1 MTEPSTPWH
10 ARPATE
16 VTQGLEVDPS
26 RGLSPDEA
34 ARRLEEHGPNRLP
47 EAPRTHPVVR
57 FLRHFH
63 NVLIYILLGA
73 AIFTAL
79 LGEWIDTAVIALVV
93 LVNGIVGFVQ
103 EGKAEEALEGIR
115 GLLSPTARVRRGGKV
130 LEVEADTLVP
140 GDVVKLESGDRV
152 PADLRLVEAL
162 NARVEEALLTGE
174 SEPVEKH
181 TDPVEEEAL
190 PADRRSMAFSGT
202 LVTSGR
208 LVGVVTATGTHTE
221 IGRIGELVAG
231 VQGVT
236 TPLLRQ
242 IDRFGT
248 RLSMLIVGAALA
260 LFFLAWQLR
269 NLAPAEA
276 FLAVVALAVA
286 AIPEGLPAILT
297 ITLALGVQ
305 RMARRNA
312 IVRKLPAV
320 ETLGSVTVICTD
332 KTGTLTR
339 NEMSAERLLLPHA
352 TVRIEGT
359 GYEPSGRL
367 SWEEEATDSRGS
379 APDDA
384 GEDAASGPGSRKGA
398 TPSGDPAR
406 DPGLLQAARVALL
419 CNEATFDVAED
430 DPERDGAPEPR
441 RTRAEG
447 SGHGAGEP
455 VDRSEGA
462 EEAAA
467 TPPATFRR
475 LQGDPTEGALLVLGE
490 RAGLDPAEEGSAHP
504 QVGVVPFESARA
516 WMATL
521 HREPDGPPRLR
532 LKGAPERVLALC
544 SEVAGGGDPTPLDD
558 RAREDWE
565 ARMEA
570 LAEEG
575 YRLLALAEGV
585 WAEGG
590 EEDRSGDPPTGDAL
604 ADRIEAGEIP
614 LTLVGIAAL
623 MDPPRPEAAE
633 AVATCKAA
641 GIRVV
646 MITGDHATTARSIG
660 ARLGIGDGSGAL
672 TGSRIEEASDAELTE
687 ALARCDVVAR
697 AGPEHK
703 LRIVERLQA
712 QGEVAAMTGDGVND
726 APALKQADIG
736 VAMGIKGTEA
746 ARSASEMVL
755 ADDNF
760 ASIGAAVEEGRTV
773 YDNLLKTILF
783 ILPTNG
789 AEALVIMAGVALTL
803 GELPITPVQILW
815 VNMITA
821 VTLALALAFEP
832 PEPGIMERPPRDPE
846 EGLLNRFLL
855 RRVAYVSV
863 LVATGCLLL
872 FQWEMGRGTDPAV
885 ARTAVVNA
893 LVAAQLWYLFTC
905 RYRWQA
911 SVGWEALVGNRAVL
925 MAAGILLFFQ
935 GAFTYFPPMHL
946 LFGSAPLPLESWG
959 PIVLVGVV
967 LYAAVELE
975 KAAGRSRGRGAEP
988 GA

>member
-10 ARPATE
+10 ARPAQE
-16 VTQGLEVDPS
+16 VAGALEVDPA
-26 RGLSPDEA
+26 RGLSVEEA

-47 EAPRTHPVVR
+47 EAPRPHPVVR

-63 NVLIYILLGA
+63 NVLIYILIGA
-73 AIFTAL
+73 ALFTAL
-79 LGEWIDTAVIALVV
+79 LGEWLDTAVIGLVV
-93 LVNGIVGFVQ
+93 LVNAIVGFVQ

-115 GLLSPTARVRRGGKV
+115 SLLSPTARVRRGGKV
-130 LEVEADTLVP
+130 VDLDAEDLVP

-152 PADLRLVEAL
+152 PADLRIVEAL
-162 NARVEEALLTGE
+162 NARLEEALLTGE
-174 SEPVEKH
+174 SEPVDKDAE
-181 TDPVEEEAL
+181 PVGEEAL

-202 LVTSGR
+202 LVSAGR
-208 LVGVVTATGTHTE
+208 LVGVVTATGSATE
-221 IGRIGELVAG
+221 IGRIGEMVAG

-248 RLSMLIVGAALA
+248 KLSLLIVVASGA
-260 LFFLAWQLR
+260 LFLGAWQLR
-269 NLAPAEA
+269 GLPPAEA

-312 IVRKLPAV
+312 IIRKLPAV
-320 ETLGSVTVICTD
+320 ETLGSVSVICTD

-339 NEMSAERLLLPHA
+339 NEMAAERLLLADA
-352 TVRIEGT
+352 TLRIEGT
-359 GYEPSGRL
+359 GYEPTGTLRQD
-367 SWEEEATDSRGS
+367 APN
-379 APDDA
+379 PDDPPVPV
-384 GEDAASGPGSRKGA
+384 EDPHALVLR
-398 TPSGDPAR
+398 
-406 DPGLLQAARVALL
+406 AARIALL
-419 CNEATFDVAED
+419 CNEATFED
-430 DPERDGAPEPR
+430 RG
-441 RTRAEG
+441 AEG
-447 SGHGAGEP
+447 
-455 VDRSEGA
+455 RL
-462 EEAAA
+462 
-467 TPPATFRR
+467 
-475 LQGDPTEGALLVLGE
+475 LQGDPTEGALIVLAE
-490 RAGLDPAEEGSAHP
+490 RVGLDPADEEEARPRAGI
-504 QVGVVPFESARA
+504 VPFESDRA

-521 HREPDGPPRLR
+521 HREPQGPPLLR
-532 LKGAPERVLALC
+532 VKGAPERVLALC
-544 SEVAGGGDPTPLDD
+544 REVAGDEGTTQLDD
-558 RAREDWE
+558 EAREAWE
-565 ARMEA
+565 ARMETVA
-570 LAEEG
+570 GEG
-575 YRLLALAEGV
+575 YRLLALAEG
-585 WAEGG
+585 
-590 EEDRSGDPPTGDAL
+590 SFHGDKLPTGNDL
-604 ADRIEAGEIP
+604 AARMEEGP
-614 LTLVGIAAL
+614 PRLTLVGVAAL
-623 MDPPRPEAAE
+623 LDPPRPEAAE
-633 AVATCKAA
+633 AVATCRGA

-672 TGSRIEEASDAELTE
+672 TGAQVEEASDAELDE
-687 ALARCDVVAR
+687 ALARNDVVAR

-703 LRIVERLQA
+703 LRIVGRLQA
-712 QGEVAAMTGDGVND
+712 GGRVCAMTGDGVND

-789 AEALVIMAGVALTL
+789 AEALVILAGVALAL

-832 PEPGIMERPPRDPE
+832 AEPGIMERPPRDPDE
-846 EGLLNRFLL
+846 ALLSRYLL
-855 RRVAYVSV
+855 RRVLYVSI

-872 FQWEMGRGTDPAV
+872 FQWEMGRGTDPAT

-905 RYRWQA
+905 RFRWKA
-911 SVGWEALVGNRAVL
+911 SVGWDALVGNRAVL
-925 MAAGILLFFQ
+925 VASGLLILFQ
-935 GAFTYFPPMHL
+935 AAFTYLPPMQA
-946 LFGSAPLPLESWG
+946 LFGTAPLPASSWG
-959 PIVLVGVV
+959 PILAVGLL
-967 LYAAVELE
+967 LYGAVELE
-975 KAAGRSRGRGAEP
+975 KAAGRSRGRGEDGGTRP
-988 GA
+988 PSGAPSPSGNAP